1 MSIKFRL
8 FNSVFN
14 FNRSQCSDLDLLLI
28 YLGQNNSWKQ
38 VIHEPKYMYIFMT
51 FIRIYTLLIHCTCI
65 FKIIKTLE
73 RITPL
78 PMHPSTSVSKQIEG
92 ISYYQYCKYSFAIS
106 SERHFCFCSRWNIA
120 QVNSLAS
127 PHLSFFYPK
136 RRDWLV
142 VDWSKEDLIN

>member
-1 MSIKFRL
+1 MTLTFCWFIWDRT
-8 FNSVFN
+8 
-14 FNRSQCSDLDLLLI
+14 I
-28 YLGQNNSWKQ
+28 NSWKQ
-38 VIHEPKYMYIFMT
+38 VIHEPKYLCIFMT
-51 FIRIYTLLIHCTCI
+51 FIRIYTLFNCTCI

-78 PMHPSTSVSKQIEG
+78 PMHPSTSVSKH
-92 ISYYQYCKYSFAIS
+92 SYYQYCKYSFAIS

-142 VDWSKEDLIN
+142 VDWSKEDLINATRCKGEVSQDFKKSFV